1 MLAATRSTHRSMFS
15 RLSGLL
21 LALVLPLAAQE
32 TTPVKPKEEGLQ
44 VKLLAEQAPDS
55 LGKVCLVFGE
65 TKSPEL
71 TLPVNGLSSAIPASQ
86 RTMVLKTV
94 DKDIALC
101 SITLPEVGKAFA
113 VILVVA
119 KPAGYTPIVVRTDD
133 PAFKPGDVLFLN
145 RSDKTILCKLG
156 DTPLILKAGA
166 TEKSR
171 PTGPKENAFYDIAF
185 GTRDASGDNVISTTR
200 WPIDNTLRSY
210 LFFFTT
216 ADGRTSFRAV
226 DEFVPPAAK

>member
-1 MLAATRSTHRSMFS
+1 MFS

-21 LALVLPLAAQE
+21 LALILPLAAQE
-32 TTPVKPKEEGLQ
+32 AAPVKPREDGIQ
-44 VKLLAEQAPDS
+44 VKLLAEQAPEA

-65 TKSPEL
+65 AKSEPL
-71 TLPVNGLSSAIPASQ
+71 TLPVNGLSSAIPAPL

-94 DKDIALC
+94 EKDIALC
-101 SITLPEVGKAFA
+101 PITLPEAGKSFA
-113 VILVVA
+113 IVLVVA
-119 KPAGYTPIVVRTDD
+119 KPSGYTPIVVRTDD

-145 RSDKTILCKLG
+145 RSEKTVLCKLG
-156 DTPLILKAGA
+156 DTPLILKPGA

-171 PTGPKENAFYDIAF
+171 PSGPKENAYYDIAF
-185 GTRDASGDNVISTTR
+185 GTRDATGDNVISTTR

-226 DEFVPPAAK
+226 DEFVPPPAK